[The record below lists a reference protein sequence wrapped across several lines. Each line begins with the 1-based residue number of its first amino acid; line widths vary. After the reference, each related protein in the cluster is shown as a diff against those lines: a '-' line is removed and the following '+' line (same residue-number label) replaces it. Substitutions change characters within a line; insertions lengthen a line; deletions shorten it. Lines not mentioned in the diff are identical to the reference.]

1 MNENTSRTEDLAH
14 TNRIANRSESDE
26 LSDCSSEQDSRLS
39 GTVEHSGGTSP
50 EQSLEDDA
58 NRQVTEKKGDGESE
72 KKVAHVFVL
81 HVRINFKDGM
91 SFLVM
96 EICMLVLF
104 ELDINLAYHIKVCLT
119 RGKFVVNISRSW
131 A

>member
-1 MNENTSRTEDLAH
+1 MNENTSHTEELA
-14 TNRIANRSESDE
+14 NRITSRSESDE

-39 GTVEHSGGTSP
+39 GTVEHSGGTNS
-50 EQSLEDDA
+50 EQNLENDA

-72 KKVAHVFVL
+72 KKVVCIFFLRIH
-81 HVRINFKDGM
+81 INFKDDM

-119 RGKFVVNISRSW
+119 RGRFAVNISRS
-131 A
+131 

>member
-1 MNENTSRTEDLAH
+1 MNENTSHTEELAQ
-14 TNRIANRSESDE
+14 TNRITSRSESDE

-39 GTVEHSGGTSP
+39 STVEHSGGTNS
-50 EQSLEDDA
+50 EQNLENDA

-72 KKVAHVFVL
+72 KKVACIFFLRIH
-81 HVRINFKDGM
+81 INFKDDM

-119 RGKFVVNISRSW
+119 RGRFAVNISRS
-131 A
+131 